1 MWRYTGSFLVLLGMV
16 VACRE
21 TDAYGQIQ
29 AMPPYGTSSS
39 GHSFGHSGETP
50 QAGSAYDTRQAVTSN
65 ATPDH
70 SGYAASYTR
79 AMQGPAFPSSAPS
92 PPGLATPYGPSLVD
106 PNVLPAQVPAG
117 VESGLPHETV
127 SWGEPT
133 QVRNPD
139 YPPAAADAMPV
150 QPVYSTLGSSHSASP
165 YWSWQ
170 VVPAGIIYKSY
181 LAGGREPRL
190 GSQWVYES
198 KLGWLWDSTLGGRI
212 GLIRYGTTD
221 AAWPEGWQLDFEGA
235 AFPRLDVENDRDL
248 VAVDFRF
255 GAPLTFRKGPWEGKV
270 GYYHICSHIGDEY
283 LQTHLGATRLNYVR
297 DAIVLGLA
305 ARPHPDLRIYAEAG
319 YGVWTDGGAEPWEF
333 QFGIDYSPAEPSGI
347 LGAPFLAV
355 NGHLREEINYSG
367 SFTAQAGVQ
376 WRGEEGN
383 LFRLGAHYFNG
394 LSDQY
399 QFLYTFEE
407 QIGVGLWYD
416 F

>member
-1 MWRYTGSFLVLLGMV
+1 MRRYTGSLLAAFGIV
-16 VACRE
+16 VAFCG
-21 TDAYGQIQ
+21 TDALGQIQ
-29 AMPPYGTSSS
+29 AMPPYGATTSDASLGYAGGS
-39 GHSFGHSGETP
+39 GQGGFYDAR
-50 QAGSAYDTRQAVTSN
+50 QAGARSGGGQSD
-65 ATPDH
+65 
-70 SGYAASYTR
+70 SGYPTSY
-79 AMQGPAFPSSAPS
+79 GPTIPSSVPS
-92 PPGLATPYGPSLVD
+92 PPGLATPYGPPLGD
-106 PNVLPAQVPAG
+106 PNLTQTQTPAG

-127 SWGEPT
+127 SWGEPI
-133 QVRNPD
+133 QPHASD
-139 YPPAAADAMPV
+139 YPPAAAGAMPA
-150 QPVYSTLGSSHSASP
+150 QPVYSTLGSSYSASP

-170 VVPAGIIYKSY
+170 VMPAGIIYKSY
-181 LAGGREPRL
+181 LAGGREPRM

-212 GLIRYGTTD
+212 GMIRYGTTD

-248 VAVDFRF
+248 VSVDFRF
-255 GAPLTFRKGPWEGKV
+255 GAPLTFRKGPWEGKL

-283 LQTHLGATRLNYVR
+283 LQTHPGATRLNYVR

-305 ARPHPDLRIYAEAG
+305 VRPHPDLRVYAEAG

-355 NGHLREEINYSG
+355 NGHLREEIDFSG
-367 SFTAQAGVQ
+367 GFTAQAGVQ

-399 QFLYTFEE
+399 QFFNTFEE